1 MADYYGLR
9 HANLIIEDEEASQ
22 IMFQLMD
29 LKPHASF
36 NYTWDDLG
44 ITNLM
49 DYCYGDKFCYCP
61 QQKSWY
67 EWRNRWVQLSYDGR
81 LLDSLETLLNVLLLY
96 QKEQAWLIEHD
107 ETLSSDKKKE
117 QLSIIQA
124 YEKFLKGLR
133 RRNPMRSIID
143 LFTVKS
149 YKNLS
154 DFDTNPYILN
164 TKSGAYDLQQGEMVE
179 NEAAVRQYAITMQ
192 TPAPMFDDYTSVC
205 DRWYEFIDEIMSY
218 DEEKAQFLQRALG
231 YSLLGVNKEECMFIA
246 YGSQSRNGKGTLFT
260 ALENALGH
268 GYIRSTSP
276 ALICEKRG
284 GVSIDYNAPQPMLT
298 ALVGSR
304 IVQMPEA
311 GARDRLDSAAMK
323 ALTGRDTLATRALY
337 GDAFTFT
344 PQFTLWLN
352 TNYLPAVNDETV
364 FLSKRMWVI
373 EFNERFDG
381 DDQDNSLK
389 ELFADPETFPT
400 ILEWLLEGCGDYVR
414 NGLNPPQCV
423 IDATENYRTKND
435 RIGRF
440 IDERCIKDD
449 KARTQR
455 GQLYQL
461 YRAWCANADNKFRP
475 IGSTT
480 FYDELAI
487 RGYEA
492 KKIRGYWIIKGL
504 GLEAAKSG
512 EKVGHF
518 T

>member
-1 MADYYGLR
+1 MADVYPKYYR
-9 HANLIIEDEEASQ
+9 FHHTDLIIEDEEDAQ

-29 LKPHASF
+29 LKPHSSF

-61 QQKSWY
+61 QQKRWY

-298 ALVGSR
+298 ALIGSR
-304 IVQMPEA
+304 IVQMSEA
-311 GARDRLDSAAMK
+311 KKQHRIDSAALK
-323 ALTGRDTLATRALY
+323 ALTGRDTLATRGLY
-337 GDAFTFT
+337 EKAFTFT

-373 EFNERFDG
+373 EFNEKFDG
-381 DDQDNSLK
+381 ENRDTSLK
-389 ELFADPETFPT
+389 ELFAHPDTLPT
-400 ILEWLLEGCGDYVR
+400 TLAWLLEGCDDYIR

-423 IDATENYRTKND
+423 IDATMRYRSQMD

-440 IDERCIKDD
+440 ISEACVLNDQAKT
-449 KARTQR
+449 KR
-455 GQLYQL
+455 GDLYNA
-461 YRAWCANADNKFRP
+461 YRNWCRNSENLFRP

-480 FYDELAI
+480 FYEELSM
-487 RGYEA
+487 RGYA
-492 KKIRGYWIIKGL
+492 PQKSDGMWVVRGL
-504 GLEAAKSG
+504 GLG
-512 EKVGHF
+512 
-518 T
+518 